1 MAARDYSREPYRKLL
16 RNPSPSFRMLD
27 ALSQGIGYVL
37 IREADD
43 DGWLP
48 FAIDFEEGLKRLWKL
63 ITVPP
68 RQRSIVARCI
78 KDLLDDGMVQH
89 LSDRLMVKNLYE
101 VNRRRD
107 EGPKGPGKGPQKAAG
122 ATPSQRSADAE
133 PTLSEPP
140 ATPERT
146 VSERSATLE
155 RTTGDTPAALERT
168 NETDPSARNDSS
180 EPASRARLQVGRK
193 VGRKVGREEAPP
205 DAPWFDLLGELERG
219 RDLFGLDADLEATSE
234 RLAETIAGDPA
245 SSTATRAVVS
255 SPRCSRSASRVA
267 GHARHRRRPP
277 ARTRRG
283 ERDRRHRGD
292 SRWRRA
298 RRSPDPEL
306 VREYAVAIRHA
317 AHRREITKALQV
329 QLGEAYSGR
338 TAAREVRRGRRVGG
352 LQRDARDRDGRR
364 GRRPRCAGR
373 ARRGAAARDREG
385 SRVERRDPV
394 RLRRARREAWRR
406 SSGRDDDRRGGP
418 AWGRARCSSNIATN
432 VAASN
437 HDGITRRPRVLARDD
452 QGGSGFTA
460 WSRARGT

>member
-155 RTTGDTPAALERT
+155 RTIGDTPAALERT

-193 VGRKVGREEAPP
+193 VGRKVGREEATP

-234 RLAETIAGDPA
+234 RLAETIAGDPDPRVHRIPLRQVGVELVA
-245 SSTATRAVVS
+245 RA
-255 SPRCSRSASRVA
+255 RSRKAKFKHMTPDQVHAEADTILIWILQDVRAGKWTKPPQSAR
-267 GHARHRRRPP
+267 
-277 ARTRRG
+277 
-283 ERDRRHRGD
+283 D
-292 SRWRRA
+292 SRPGEYDA
-298 RRSPDPEL
+298 DEL
-306 VREYAVAIRHA
+306 NAETAAGRHA
-317 AHRREITKALQV
+317 
-329 QLGEAYSGR
+329 
-338 TAAREVRRGRRVGG
+338 
-352 LQRDARDRDGRR
+352 
-364 GRRPRCAGR
+364 
-373 ARRGAAARDREG
+373 
-385 SRVERRDPV
+385 
-394 RLRRARREAWRR
+394 
-406 SSGRDDDRRGGP
+406 
-418 AWGRARCSSNIATN
+418 
-432 VAASN
+432 
-437 HDGITRRPRVLARDD
+437 
-452 QGGSGFTA
+452 
-460 WSRARGT
+460 